1 MFSMKVDFNRLS
13 ITGHEL
19 EFIQQAID
27 SGHLQGGGKF
37 LAKCES
43 AISDIVG
50 ATSLMT
56 TSCTT
61 ALDMVALLLD
71 IKEGDEIIVPSY
83 TFVSSINPFVLR
95 GAKPVFCDSR
105 ADTLNI
111 DETKIENLITDKTKA
126 IVAVHYAGVA
136 CEMDTIMAI
145 AKRRKIVVVED
156 TAQGLYAYY
165 KGKHLGT
172 FGEFGAVSFHSTKNV
187 IAGEGGA
194 LICNNPN
201 FIDRANFVREKGTN
215 RIHFING
222 KIDKYT
228 WVDYGSSYIPSE
240 LITAF
245 LSAQLMCAKKFT
257 DARIASWNYYYD
269 NLSELER
276 EGKIRLCKVPNG
288 CKHNAHIFWA
298 TTDSAETTKS
308 LLQYLKSKQIGA
320 TQHYAPLHNCPMAKK
335 LGCADISLPVAET
348 FAKTMFRL
356 PIYSTITPDEQDYV
370 IKAIFD
376 FFKK

>member
-1 MFSMKVDFNRLS
+1 MKIPFSPPDIS
-13 ITGHEL
+13 EL
-19 EFIQQAID
+19 EIEEVVSALR
-27 SGHLQGGGKF
+27 SGWITTGPKTKELERLVASYCSVNRAVCLNSQTACAEMALRLLG
-37 LAKCES
+37 
-43 AISDIVG
+43 VG
-50 ATSLMT
+50 
-56 TSCTT
+56 
-61 ALDMVALLLD
+61 
-71 IKEGDEIIVPSY
+71 EGDEVITSAY
-83 TFVSSINPFVLR
+83 TYTASASVVCHV
-95 GAKPVFCDSR
+95 GAKVVL
-105 ADTLNI
+105 ADIEKDGFAI
-111 DETKIENLITDKTKA
+111 DYEQIENLITDKTKA
-126 IVAVHYAGVA
+126 IVPVHYAGVA

-145 AKRRKIVVVED
+145 AKRRKIAVIED

-172 FGEFGAVSFHSTKNV
+172 FGEFGALSFHSTKNV

-194 LICNNPN
+194 LICNNPD

-245 LSAQLMCAKKFT
+245 LSAQLTRAKEFT
-257 DARIASWNYYYD
+257 DARIASWNYYYE
-269 NLSELER
+269 NLIDLER
-276 EGKIRLCKVPNG
+276 EGKIRLCKVPND

-298 TTDSAETTKS
+298 TTESAEKTKS
-308 LLQYLKSKQIGA
+308 LLQYLKSNQIGA

-335 LGCADISLPVAET
+335 LGCPDTSLPIAEK
-348 FAKTMFRL
+348 FAQTMFRL
-356 PIYSTITPDEQDYV
+356 PIYSTITTPEQDYV
-370 IKAIFD
+370 IKAISD

>member
-145 AKRRKIVVVED
+145 AKRRKIAVVED

-172 FGEFGAVSFHSTKNV
+172 FGELGAVSFHSTKNV

-320 TQHYAPLHNCPMAKK
+320 TQHYAPLHNCPMVKK